1 VLFPLTR
8 FANLFIFRLYSAENW
23 RILRCGKVSIEKLQD
38 LEVRVRKLVD
48 LVRELKHANACL
60 QQDLYATRE
69 RLIKQEELSHDWE
82 EERTNIRSRIEK
94 VLGELD
100 FLECQ
105 EAELQGVLRDEAH

>member
-1 VLFPLTR
+1 MLFPLTR

-23 RILRCGKVSIEKLQD
+23 RILRCGKVSVEKLQD

-48 LVRELKHANACL
+48 LVRELKRANACL
-60 QQDLYATRE
+60 QQDLYAARE